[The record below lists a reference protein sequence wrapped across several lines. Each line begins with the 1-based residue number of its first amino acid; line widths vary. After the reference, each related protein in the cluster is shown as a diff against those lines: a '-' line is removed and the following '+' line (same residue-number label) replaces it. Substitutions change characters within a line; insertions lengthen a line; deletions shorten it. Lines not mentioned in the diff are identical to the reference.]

1 MGVVD
6 RTISMLISNE
16 MLIGGVVVILVFI
29 LHKSRRDGLNV
40 ESNRLPS
47 ISR

>member
-1 MGVVD
+1 
-6 RTISMLISNE
+6 MLISNE
-16 MLIGGVVVILVFI
+16 ALFGGVVFILVFI

>member
-1 MGVVD
+1 MD
-6 RTISMLISNE
+6 RTVSMLIPNE
-16 MLIGGVVVILVFI
+16 MLIDDVVFILVFI

-47 ISR
+47 MFR